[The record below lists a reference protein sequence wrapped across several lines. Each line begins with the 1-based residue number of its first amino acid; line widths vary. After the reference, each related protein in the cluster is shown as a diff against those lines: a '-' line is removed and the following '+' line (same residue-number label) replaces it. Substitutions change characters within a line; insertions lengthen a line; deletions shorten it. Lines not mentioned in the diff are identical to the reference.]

1 MVACRPAPPP
11 RLPAPGA
18 PPPRARR
25 QGEPREGRTAAGR
38 ERGAR
43 ATGPRAGPAYSAAGA
58 GARDGAA
65 AAPSSPRP
73 SAEGLV
79 AGGGRLAGEDPGRGG
94 LADWGPRAIKSPLL
108 PRVWQSVPE
117 PRHRGCV
124 CFWTD
129 TRTTRSTLVFSKA
142 APGSDVGTLW
152 PPWAAVTLGVCLLLG
167 LPAAFPTGMEQRY
180 HRVTLWWL
188 FPGGMPGFWPHHS
201 QPSFAM
207 CQGVCCCLWGC
218 NCGCYLMLCVYTLGD
233 SAMCQCLCGCDSG
246 ATMCGVSLWLAVW
259 SP

>member
-1 MVACRPAPPP
+1 MHSLGTAVPRTLSLKPRGRVSSRGRHSCSQKCLRLPARRRSVLGRLPGRPASGRGGLPP
-11 RLPAPGA
+11 RPSSAPPAPGA

-94 LADWGPRAIKSPLL
+94 LADWGPRAIKSSLL

-152 PPWAAVTLGVCLLLG
+152 PPWAAVTLGVCLTVVG
-167 LPAAFPTGMEQRY
+167 TA
-180 HRVTLWWL
+180 
-188 FPGGMPGFWPHHS
+188 
-201 QPSFAM
+201 
-207 CQGVCCCLWGC
+207 CCLP
-218 NCGCYLMLCVYTLGD
+218 YRD
-233 SAMCQCLCGCDSG
+233 G
-246 ATMCGVSLWLAVW
+246 AAIS
-259 SP
+259 

>member
-1 MVACRPAPPP
+1 MSWAACRAAQRVGVVACRPAPPP
-11 RLPAPGA
+11 RLPHLAPRPLGPGGRVSPEKA
-18 PPPRARR
+18 
-25 QGEPREGRTAAGR
+25 EPRRDGSA

-152 PPWAAVTLGVCLLLG
+152 PPWAAVTLGVCLTVVG
-167 LPAAFPTGMEQRY
+167 TA
-180 HRVTLWWL
+180 
-188 FPGGMPGFWPHHS
+188 
-201 QPSFAM
+201 
-207 CQGVCCCLWGC
+207 CCLP
-218 NCGCYLMLCVYTLGD
+218 YRD
-233 SAMCQCLCGCDSG
+233 G
-246 ATMCGVSLWLAVW
+246 AAIS
-259 SP
+259 

>member
-1 MVACRPAPPP
+1 MVAFRPAPPP
-11 RLPAPGA
+11 RLPHLAPRPLGPGSRVSPEKA
-18 PPPRARR
+18 ERRRAGQERR
-25 QGEPREGRTAAGR
+25 
-38 ERGAR
+38 AR

-65 AAPSSPRP
+65 AAPSAPWP

-94 LADWGPRAIKSPLL
+94 LADWGPRAIRL

-117 PRHRGCV
+117 PRHGGCV

-152 PPWAAVTLGVCLLLG
+152 PWAAVTLGVCLTVVG
-167 LPAAFPTGMEQRY
+167 TA
-180 HRVTLWWL
+180 
-188 FPGGMPGFWPHHS
+188 
-201 QPSFAM
+201 
-207 CQGVCCCLWGC
+207 CCLSH
-218 NCGCYLMLCVYTLGD
+218 TD
-233 SAMCQCLCGCDSG
+233 G
-246 ATMCGVSLWLAVW
+246 AIS
-259 SP
+259 